1 MAENTASKKSTSTTK
16 KSTAAKKSAPKKT
29 APATEAVDLTIPVEQ
44 PKGIRVDLGGVVYT
58 VRPIK
63 TTLGMSLATR
73 LQGLKEDPKEVGKA
87 MEQLVGLIF
96 QKEDREGV
104 HARFNDPEDSLD
116 YNHVMSLLTALMER
130 ATGNP
135 TTSPSA

>member
-1 MAENTASKKSTSTTK
+1 MAENTAPKKSTSTTK
-16 KSTAAKKSAPKKT
+16 KSAAKKSAPKKSA
-29 APATEAVDLTIPVEQ
+29 APAEAVDLSIPVE
-44 PKGIRVDLGGVVYT
+44 PTKGVRVDLGGTVYT

-73 LQGLKEDPKEVGKA
+73 LQGLKEDPKEVSKA
-87 MEQLVGLIF
+87 MDQLVNLIF
-96 QKEDREGV
+96 QKEDREGI
-104 HARFNDPEDSLD
+104 HARFNDPDDSLD
-116 YNHVMSLLTALMER
+116 YNHVMSLLTKLMER